1 MTLDGKAEPYR
12 IVAAA
17 EPHLLLSDRMT
28 EFLQANWSDILSHIA
43 QHVWLVL
50 ISIAIAIVIALP
62 VGILITRRKR
72 LRAPV
77 LGIANVMQTIPS
89 LALFGFLIPLPFIGG
104 IGPRTAIVALV
115 FYALL
120 PIIRN
125 TVTGILGVDQ
135 NVREAAVAMGMT
147 DRQVLFKV
155 ELPLA
160 MSVILT
166 GVRVAV
172 VITIGVAIIAAE
184 VGAGGL
190 GEYIFRGLRLNDN
203 HLLLAGAVPS
213 AAMALVADFGFGVI
227 EKHFDT
233 SVQRRRKKGLRTL
246 IWAVVLIGVVTI
258 SLVAWRGIKSHSRP
272 GASLGHVT
280 VGSKDFTESNLLAEI
295 VAQML
300 EAQHL
305 EVDRRFDLGGNLA
318 HSALVGG
325 QIDLYPEYTG
335 TAFTAILHHQ
345 PITDPKAVYYQVK
358 SEYSEQLN
366 LDVSPPLG
374 FDNTFAILVRGED
387 ARRFNLKT
395 ISDAAKYSS
404 QWQAGFGH
412 DFISRQDGYPGFSR
426 TYGLRFAG
434 VSDMALDL
442 TYTALASHKVDMIA
456 GNSTDG
462 RIAALDLVQ
471 LEDDRRYFPPYE
483 AVFMI
488 RRDVKD
494 WAPAGLEQTQNLKPR
509 PLTSFVSKLAGAI
522 STDEMRKLNYEVDG
536 AKRDKKNVV
545 HEWLVKKG
553 FIQ

>member
-1 MTLDGKAEPYR
+1 ML
-12 IVAAA
+12 
-17 EPHLLLSDRMT
+17 
-28 EFLQANWSDILSHIA
+28 EFLKANWSDILAHIA
-43 QHVWLVL
+43 QHAWLVFL
-50 ISIAIAIVIALP
+50 STAIAIVIALP
-62 VGILITRRKR
+62 LGILITRRKS
-72 LRAPV
+72 LRGPV

-125 TVTGILGVDQ
+125 TVTGILGVDR

-147 DRQVLFKV
+147 DRQVLFQV

-190 GEYIFRGLRLNDN
+190 GEYIFRGLRLDDN
-203 HLLLAGAVPS
+203 RLLLAGAVPS
-213 AAMALVADFGFGVI
+213 AVMALLADFGFSAI
-227 EKHFDT
+227 EKRFDT
-233 SVQRRRKKGLRTL
+233 TTNRATTPGRKLRRR
-246 IWAVVLIGVVTI
+246 IAWAALALGIVLMGY
-258 SLVAWRGIKSHSRP
+258 AGWRGMRPRSNSSLSR
-272 GASLGHVT
+272 GHVT
-280 VGSKDFTESNLLAEI
+280 VGSKDFTESILLAEI

-300 EAQHL
+300 EAQNM

-345 PITDPKAVYYQVK
+345 SITDPKAVYDQVK
-358 SEYSEQLN
+358 REYSDQFN
-366 LDVSPPLG
+366 LWVSKPLG

-387 ARRFNLKT
+387 ARRLNLKT
-395 ISDAAKYSS
+395 ISDAAKYAPR
-404 QWQAGFGH
+404 WQAGFGH
-412 DFISRQDGYPGFSR
+412 DFMVRQDGYPGFSR
-426 TYGLRFAG
+426 SYGLQFAS
-434 VSDMALDL
+434 VSDMSLDL
-442 TYTALASHKVDMIA
+442 TYRALASRKVDLIA

-462 RIAALDLVQ
+462 RIAGLDLVQ
-471 LEDDRRYFPPYE
+471 LEDDKHYFPPYE
-483 AVFMI
+483 AVFVI
-488 RRDVKD
+488 RRDVRD
-494 WAPAGLEQTQNLKPR
+494 LAPERSDASLIHPLVLVMTKLE
-509 PLTSFVSKLAGAI
+509 GAI
-522 STDEMRKLNYEVDG
+522 STDEMRKLNYEVDSR
-536 AKRDKKNVV
+536 KRDKKNVV
-545 HEWLVKKG
+545 REWLLKKG
-553 FIQ
+553 IIN

>member
-1 MTLDGKAEPYR
+1 MLD
-12 IVAAA
+12 
-17 EPHLLLSDRMT
+17 
-28 EFLQANWSDILSHIA
+28 FLKSNWADILAHVA
-43 QHVWLVL
+43 QHVWLVF
-50 ISIAIAIVIALP
+50 ISIAIAVVIALP
-62 VGILITRRKR
+62 VGVLITRKKS
-72 LRAPV
+72 LRSPI

-125 TVTGILGVDQ
+125 TVTGILGVDTS
-135 NVREAAVAMGMT
+135 VREAAVAMGMT

-213 AAMALVADFGFGVI
+213 AAMALLADFGFSI
-227 EKHFDT
+227 FEKQFDT
-233 SVQRRRKKGLRTL
+233 TAKRSRLSMRSLGIVL
-246 IWAVVLIGVVTI
+246 AVVTVVVIGFA
-258 SLVAWRGIKSHSRP
+258 SWRAIRNRSH
-272 GASLGHVT
+272 ASAGHAHVT
-280 VGSKDFTESNLLAEI
+280 VGSKDFTESILLAEI

-300 EAQHL
+300 EAQNV
-305 EVDRRFDLGGNLA
+305 EVDRKFDLGGNLA
-318 HSALVGG
+318 HSAIISG

-345 PITDPKAVYYQVK
+345 PVSDPKAVYNQVK
-358 SEYSEQLN
+358 QEYSSQFN
-366 LDVSPPLG
+366 LWLSDPLG

-387 ARRFNLKT
+387 ARRLNLKI
-395 ISDAAKYSS
+395 ISDAARHSP
-404 QWQAGFGH
+404 QWRAGFGH
-412 DFISRQDGYPGFSR
+412 DFMNRQDGYPGFSR
-426 TYGLRFAG
+426 TYGLLFAG
-434 VSDMALDL
+434 VSDMSLDL

-471 LEDDRRYFPPYE
+471 LEDNKHYFPPYE
-483 AVFMI
+483 AIFVV
-488 RRDVKD
+488 RRGADALGS
-494 WAPAGLEQTQNLKPR
+494 APDNSRLID
-509 PLTSFVSKLAGAI
+509 PLVVVMGKLAGSI

-536 AKRDKKNVV
+536 AKRDKKIVV
-545 HEWLVKKG
+545 HEWLIKKG
-553 FIQ
+553 FVK

>member
-1 MTLDGKAEPYR
+1 M
-12 IVAAA
+12 
-17 EPHLLLSDRMT
+17 
-28 EFLQANWSDILSHIA
+28 EFLRLNWSDILAHIA
-43 QHVWLVL
+43 QHVWLVF
-50 ISIAIAIVIALP
+50 IAIAIAVAIALP
-62 VGILITRRKR
+62 VGILITRQKR
-72 LRAPV
+72 LRGPV

-125 TVTGILGVDQ
+125 TVTGILGVDA

-147 DRQVLFKV
+147 DRQVLFQV

-160 MSVILT
+160 LSVILT

-190 GEYIFRGLRLNDN
+190 GEFIFRGLRLNDN
-203 HLLLAGAVPS
+203 RLLLAGAIPS
-213 AAMALVADFGFGVI
+213 ALMALAADFGF
-227 EKHFDT
+227 
-233 SVQRRRKKGLRTL
+233 TL
-246 IWAVVLIGVVTI
+246 IERRFDPNSSRQKRIPQPLRVAALAVLLAGVLMMGYA
-258 SLVAWRGIKSHSRP
+258 AWKSFRGRSSDA
-272 GASLGHVT
+272 GAHVT
-280 VGSKDFTESNLLAEI
+280 VGSKDFTESILLAEI

-300 EAQHL
+300 EAQNIS
-305 EVDRRFDLGGNLA
+305 VDRRFDLGGNLA
-318 HSALVGG
+318 HTALTAG

-335 TAFTAILHHQ
+335 TALTAILHHQ
-345 PITDPKAVYYQVK
+345 PITDPRVVYDQVK
-358 SEYSEQLN
+358 REYAEQFN

-387 ARRFNLKT
+387 ARKLNLKT
-395 ISDAAKYSS
+395 VSNSAKYSP

-412 DFISRQDGYPGFSR
+412 DFMIRPDGYPGFSR
-426 TYGLRFAG
+426 TYGLRFRN

-442 TYTALASHKVDMIA
+442 TYTALASRKVDMIA

-471 LEDDRRYFPPYE
+471 LEDDRQYFPPYE
-483 AVFMI
+483 AVFMT
-488 RRDVKD
+488 RKD
-494 WAPAGLEQTQNLKPR
+494 SLARVPALAEILQ
-509 PLTSFVSKLAGAI
+509 KLGGAI
-522 STDEMRKLNYEVDG
+522 STDEMRRLNYEVDG
-536 AKRDKKNVV
+536 AKRDKKVV
-545 HEWLVKKG
+545 AREWLSKKA
-553 FIQ
+553 FFR

>member
-1 MTLDGKAEPYR
+1 MF
-12 IVAAA
+12 
-17 EPHLLLSDRMT
+17 
-28 EFLQANWSDILSHIA
+28 EFLKENWSDILAHIA
-43 QHVWLVL
+43 QHLWLVS
-50 ISIAIAIVIALP
+50 ISIAIAIAIGLP
-62 VGILITRRKR
+62 LGILITRRKR
-72 LRAPV
+72 LRGPV

-125 TVTGILGVDQ
+125 TVTGILGVG
-135 NVREAAVAMGMT
+135 RTIHEAAVAMGMT
-147 DRQVLFKV
+147 NRQVLFQV

-213 AAMALVADFGFGVI
+213 ALMALLADFGFGLI
-227 EKHFDT
+227 EKQFDT
-233 SVQRRRKKGLRTL
+233 SANRLKPSRRKLLRRIAWVTL
-246 IWAVVLIGVVTI
+246 ALGIVLMGYA
-258 SLVAWRGIKSHSRP
+258 AWQRMRPRSHSPLSR
-272 GASLGHVT
+272 GHVT
-280 VGSKDFTESNLLAEI
+280 VGSKDFTESILLAEI

-300 EAQHL
+300 EAQNM

-345 PITDPKAVYYQVK
+345 PITDPKAVYDQVK
-358 SEYSEQLN
+358 REYESQFN
-366 LDVSPPLG
+366 LWISRPLG
-374 FDNTFAILVRGED
+374 FDNAFAILVRGDD

-395 ISDAAKYSS
+395 ISDAAKYAR
-404 QWQAGFGH
+404 QWRAGFGH
-412 DFISRQDGYPGFSR
+412 DFMARQDGYPGFSR
-426 TYGLRFAG
+426 SYGLQFSG
-434 VSDMALDL
+434 VSDMSLDL
-442 TYTALASHKVDMIA
+442 TYTALASHKVDLIA

-462 RIAALDLVQ
+462 RIAALDFVQ
-471 LEDDRRYFPPYE
+471 LADDKHYFPPYV
-483 AVFMI
+483 AVFVV
-488 RRDVKD
+488 RKD
-494 WAPAGLEQTQNLKPR
+494 KLAWAPNSPDATMALPVQIVMDR
-509 PLTSFVSKLAGAI
+509 LAGAI
-522 STDEMRKLNYEVDG
+522 STDEMRKLNFEVDSQ
-536 AKRDKKNVV
+536 KRDKKNVV
-545 HEWLVKKG
+545 RAWLKA
-553 FIQ
+553 

>member
-1 MTLDGKAEPYR
+1 L
-12 IVAAA
+12 
-17 EPHLLLSDRMT
+17 
-28 EFLQANWSDILSHIA
+28 EFLRSNWSDILSHIA
-43 QHVWLVL
+43 QHVWLVFV
-50 ISIAIAIVIALP
+50 SIAIAIVIALP
-62 VGILITRRKR
+62 LGILITRRKR
-72 LRAPV
+72 WRGPV

-125 TVTGILGVDQ
+125 TVTGILGVDA

-147 DRQVLFKV
+147 DRQVLVKV

-203 HLLLAGAVPS
+203 RLLLAGAVPS
-213 AAMALVADFGFGVI
+213 ALMALAADFGFNQI
-227 EKHFDT
+227 EKRFDV
-233 SVQRRRKKGLRTL
+233 SGSRRRMPAPLRIAAL
-246 IWAVVLIGVVTI
+246 AVLAIGILTMGYAAV
-258 SLVAWRGIKSHSRP
+258 KSFRSR
-272 GASLGHVT
+272 STTSHTHVT
-280 VGSKDFTESNLLAEI
+280 VGSKDFTESILLAEM

-300 EAQHL
+300 EAQNV
-305 EVDRRFDLGGNLA
+305 EVDRKFDLGGNLA
-318 HSALVGG
+318 HSAVVAG

-335 TAFTAILHHQ
+335 TAFTAILHHD
-345 PITDPKAVYYQVK
+345 PISDPKAVYDQVQK
-358 SEYSEQLN
+358 EYSQQFN
-366 LDVSPPLG
+366 LWVSQPLG

-387 ARRFNLKT
+387 ARRLNLKT
-395 ISDAAKYSS
+395 ISDAARYSP

-412 DFISRQDGYPGFSR
+412 DFINRQDGYPGFSK
-426 TYGLRFAG
+426 TYGLRFRN

-471 LEDDRRYFPPYE
+471 LEDDKHYFPPYE
-483 AVFMI
+483 AVFMV
-488 RRDVKD
+488 RKD
-494 WAPAGLEQTQNLKPR
+494 ALAAHASGSGSDLIA
-509 PLTSFVSKLAGAI
+509 LTVVMAIDKLAVAI

-536 AKRDKKNVV
+536 ARRDPKVV
-545 HEWLVKKG
+545 VREWLIKKG
-553 FIQ
+553 FLK